1 MRVFA
6 LQQSTLWLAS
16 CSVADDLECRLE
28 RFTHGTRANARRRLE
43 RRCKSRHAPEP
54 HHLGL
59 GERIVGGNVL
69 QRSGSVPR
77 AVGVLQSI
85 TKKCAQGCTTVDATK
100 AVHRGKHGCK
110 QSFAQHSHQAVRC
123 PQVVRGGHAAHG
135 ASRRVHNAR
144 NTWSNSHRQH
154 VLQHL
159 SLIAVVDE
167 GCNERLD
174 SSIARNRQLVL

>member
-1 MRVFA
+1 MTLSADSRDSRTA
-6 LQQSTLWLAS
+6 LARTLDDALS
-16 CSVADDLECRLE
+16 AD
-28 RFTHGTRANARRRLE
+28 
-43 RRCKSRHAPEP
+43 
-54 HHLGL
+54 
-59 GERIVGGNVL
+59 V
-69 QRSGSVPR
+69 R
-77 AVGVLQSI
+77 AVTPPSRTTSALVNALLAAMFCNAPAAYLGPWVCYNQCQ
-85 TKKCAQGCTTVDATK
+85 KKCARECTTVDATK